1 MKKLIE
7 ANSQFSKYEFTHGD
21 STRIVVY
28 EKDLLDVTSPTPDF
42 EIISDIDHEKWLKWI
57 GVNKE

>member
-7 ANSQFSKYEFTHGD
+7 ANSQFSKYEFTHND

-28 EKDLLDVTSPTPDF
+28 EKDLFDVTSPTPDF
-42 EIISDIDHEKWLKWI
+42 ELISDIDHQKWLEWMN
-57 GVNKE
+57 VNEE

>member
-21 STRIVVY
+21 SMRIVVY
-28 EKDLLDVTSPTPDF
+28 ENDLLDVTSPTPDF
-42 EIISDIDHEKWLKWI
+42 ELISDIEHQKWLEWI
-57 GVNKE
+57 NIKEA